1 MANNSMEEWRFN
13 EEKIESMEKVR
24 NAFLESNATK
34 NGRIN
39 LDQLKSLFTRL
50 DKTFT
55 EDEVEKLYSEIDKD
69 KSGDIDLEEF
79 ISWVF
84 NFDAAREMALKH
96 KGGLYSSSVYCR
108 IRPMAVE
115 GGHAEGED
123 VYMKLDGW
131 TKSNVH
137 VANRHEK
144 LDFSFP
150 KLVITPEQSQKETF
164 DSVMP
169 DLMDAWLLK
178 CYNVQFLAYGQTGTG
193 KTHTMFGTRES
204 LSSDGPHPDWGLFP
218 RIVYQ
223 CLEQN
228 RVAYEIYTGKWCLYA
243 SAVEFYMT
251 QAFDLIGDRAP
262 VQMDAE
268 GMPVGL
274 ASCRINKVTDLV
286 PFLDQVNSTRT
297 MSKTKMNEGSSRS
310 HCALIL
316 SYYTCDHRTDE
327 YVMTTFTVVDLAGSE
342 RTAKTGA
349 EAVAPTMI
357 ASLIASG
364 KPLTKEQ
371 QMGAEGGLIN
381 FELSEF
387 ATEVQ
392 KATDAHLAKRRYV
405 KPRGQCTT
413 DTARFLGRS
422 LDGYCLLA
430 MMVCISQAPQNGW
443 ETWFSCTYGERLGRL
458 KSPLKKMKLK
468 SLSKELKDAQ
478 ACAKKTAK
486 EVADTPKTG
495 SGAKWL
501 PLREGAARGAA
512 EYLQIMEWLAAKN

>member
-1 MANNSMEEWRFN
+1 MGWRFT
-13 EEKIESMEKVR
+13 EETLQTIEKVR
-24 NAFLESNATK
+24 DAFLESSATK
-34 NGRIN
+34 EGRIN
-39 LDQLKSLFTRL
+39 LDQLKHLFTTL
-50 DKTFT
+50 DKGFT
-55 EDEVEKLYSEIDKD
+55 EDEVVQLYGQIDKD

-84 NFDAAREMALKH
+84 NFDAAKQIALKH
-96 KGGLYSSSVYCR
+96 KGGLHSSSVYCR
-108 IRPMAVE
+108 IRPMATE

-131 TKSNVH
+131 TSNDVC
-137 VANRHEK
+137 VRNRHEK
-144 LDFSFP
+144 LDFTFP
-150 KLVITPEQSQKETF
+150 KLVITPEQTQKETF
-164 DSVMP
+164 DAVMP
-169 DLMDAWLLK
+169 ELMDAWLLK

-204 LSSDGPHPDWGLFP
+204 LCSDGPHPDWGLFP
-218 RIVYQ
+218 RIVHQ
-223 CLEQN
+223 CLEQC
-228 RVAYEIYTGKWCLYA
+228 RVAYEIYTGKWCLLA

-274 ASCRINKVTDLV
+274 ATRRIQKVTDLV
-286 PFLDQVNSTRT
+286 PFLDKVNSTRT

-316 SYYTCDHRTDE
+316 SFLQSDHKTDE

-342 RTAKTGA
+342 RTSKTGA

-357 ASLIASG
+357 APLIASG

-381 FELSEF
+381 FELSMF

-392 KATDAHLAKRRYV
+392 NATDAHLAKRRYV
-405 KPRGQCTT
+405 KPRGQATT
-413 DTARFLGRS
+413 DTMRFLGRS
-422 LDGYCLLA
+422 LDGYCILA

-443 ETWFSCTYGERLGRL
+443 ETWYSCTYGERLAHL

-468 SLSKELKDAQ
+468 DLKKELKDAQ
-478 ACAKKTAK
+478 ANAKKAAK
-486 EVADTPKTG
+486 EVENTPKTG

-501 PLREGAARGAA
+501 PLREGAARATA
-512 EYLQIMEWLAAKN
+512 EYLEIMQWLANKD